1 MSEQILI
8 IDNNTS
14 SLRKLREILSKEGY
28 GIITVT
34 DRISADNILNK
45 MSINYIIGEVNLL
58 GLSSFEKDEKIN
70 HKKGRIK

>member
-1 MSEQILI
+1 MPEQILI

-34 DRISADNILNK
+34 DKASAENILQK
-45 MSINYIIGEVNLL
+45 MNINYLVGEVNLL
-58 GLSSFEKDEKIN
+58 GFSKLNNSEE
-70 HKKGRIK
+70 

>member
-1 MSEQILI
+1 MPEQILI

-34 DRISADNILNK
+34 DKVSADNILMK
-45 MSINYIIGEVNLL
+45 MNINFIIGEVRML
-58 GLSSFEKDEKIN
+58 GFSNFKEEKS
-70 HKKGRIK
+70 

>member
-1 MSEQILI
+1 MPEQILI

-34 DRISADNILNK
+34 DKISAENILKK
-45 MSINYIIGEVNLL
+45 MNITFIVGEVNLL
-58 GLSSFEKDEKIN
+58 GLTNFEEEI
-70 HKKGRIK
+70 

>member
-34 DRISADNILNK
+34 DKISADNILKK
-45 MSINYIIGEVNLL
+45 MEINYVIGEVNLL
-58 GLSSFEKDEKIN
+58 GLSNFDEET
-70 HKKGRIK
+70 